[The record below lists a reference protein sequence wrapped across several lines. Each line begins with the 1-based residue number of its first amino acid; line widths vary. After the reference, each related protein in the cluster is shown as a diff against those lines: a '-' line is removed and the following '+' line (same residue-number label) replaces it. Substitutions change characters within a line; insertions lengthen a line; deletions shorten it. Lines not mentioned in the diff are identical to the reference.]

1 MLALLLP
8 AISRWVLSAL
18 PGGPDQA
25 IHVFRAVELD
35 WAITQG
41 VWYPRWAADLV
52 YGFGYPLFNV
62 YGPATQYLIV
72 GLHRLGLS
80 FVAAALTAF
89 ALADLVAGAGAYV
102 LGRALFGVRA
112 GWLTAL
118 AYTYSPYVLMSL
130 QRGALPEAW
139 GLALLPW
146 LLWSVWELHHSPGA
160 GPTARTAAFLAA
172 LPFIHNPSTAMA
184 GGCVVGLLGVLTLMA
199 PAGRRLRPALAVIGA
214 LTLGLAASAWY
225 WLPLVFEVQA
235 IHIERAYSPPV
246 LDYHYHFLT
255 LAEVF
260 AWPQPFDRHLIGADV
275 PRALGWVQTVL
286 AAAALVGLGRWPR
299 ERRAVIGAAV
309 LGAGVLIGLTQSGS
323 VSIWE
328 HLPGLS
334 LIQFPARLLGPAS
347 LLLAIGVGS
356 VVPATAGTATAR
368 ALWMAPIAAA
378 GLVLYALPWTFIGT
392 DPSVSPNPTLTE
404 IQDWERRTGTI
415 GTTTA
420 GEYLPIWVEEL
431 PDPDTLRGAYAAG
444 APVARLATE
453 RLPDRVRIESQTAGY
468 TRQQVVLESPV
479 GFTAV
484 FHVFYFPGWHAT
496 VNGIEVPLAP
506 TTPHG
511 LISFEIPAGRAT
523 IELDFGTTLP
533 RQIGGALSV
542 IGLALLAVLA
552 WRGRRGGAAA
562 HAAKPLSWG
571 ATAALTAVGLALL
584 AVRVVSQGNDTPFV
598 GTRLNNGA
606 VAGVQQPRVLDFGR
620 ALQLLGLEQDSAE
633 IPADGAVALDL
644 YWRALEPE
652 RPDYSVQV
660 SLRDTA
666 GNLFGQSDS
675 QHPAEFPTSRW
686 QLSDYARDRH
696 TLTPYPGTPPGR
708 YRLTAAIY
716 RQADGF
722 QLSAPQDIG
731 AVIVTCPPTAP
742 TLAPTTPLAAT
753 FGPVRL
759 FGVDWVTDAAGVGED
774 VRFNAYWSVTEAP
787 DLAADLRVSLIS
799 TDGTSALEAV
809 MPPVRADAPT
819 TTWRPGCDLRA
830 PLAFRLPADLPGGRY
845 EVRIALVNEAAALGP
860 AVAIGELQVEA
871 PERRFDPP
879 DFAQAAGV
887 RFDEVA
893 ELTGWTLSEG
903 RLTLVWRALATPQT
917 AYTVFVHA
925 LGADDVILSQ
935 IDAEPL
941 SGARPTTSWVS
952 GEYLSDVYS
961 LDQVGAAR
969 RYRIGLY
976 DPATGQRLS
985 VSTDGDFLILEP

>member
-1 MLALLLP
+1 
-8 AISRWVLSAL
+8 
-18 PGGPDQA
+18 
-25 IHVFRAVELD
+25 
-35 WAITQG
+35 
-41 VWYPRWAADLV
+41 
-52 YGFGYPLFNV
+52 
-62 YGPATQYLIV
+62 
-72 GLHRLGLS
+72 
-80 FVAAALTAF
+80 
-89 ALADLVAGAGAYV
+89 
-102 LGRALFGVRA
+102 
-112 GWLTAL
+112 
-118 AYTYSPYVLMSL
+118 
-130 QRGALPEAW
+130 
-139 GLALLPW
+139 
-146 LLWSVWELHHSPGA
+146 
-160 GPTARTAAFLAA
+160 
-172 LPFIHNPSTAMA
+172 
-184 GGCVVGLLGVLTLMA
+184 
-199 PAGRRLRPALAVIGA
+199 
-214 LTLGLAASAWY
+214 
-225 WLPLVFEVQA
+225 
-235 IHIERAYSPPV
+235 
-246 LDYHYHFLT
+246 
-255 LAEVF
+255 
-260 AWPQPFDRHLIGADV
+260 
-275 PRALGWVQTVL
+275 
-286 AAAALVGLGRWPR
+286 
-299 ERRAVIGAAV
+299 
-309 LGAGVLIGLTQSGS
+309 
-323 VSIWE
+323 
-328 HLPGLS
+328 
-334 LIQFPARLLGPAS
+334 RLLGPAS
-347 LLLAIGVGS
+347 LLLAILAGSLTANGVAR
-356 VVPATAGTATAR
+356 PAPR
-368 ALWMAPIAAA
+368 RWMAPIAA
-378 GLVLYALPWTFIGT
+378 GIVMLYALPWTYGGL
-392 DPSVSPNPTLTE
+392 DPSVPANPTLSD
-404 IQDWERRTGTI
+404 IHDWERRTGTI

-420 GEYLPIWVEEL
+420 GEYLPTTVQAL
-431 PDPDTLRGAYAAG
+431 PDTNALREAYANG
-444 APVARLATE
+444 APIE
-453 RLPDRVRIESQTAGY
+453 RLDRHSLPDGAQATTTGASY
-468 TRQQVVLESPV
+468 TRQQVTIESASA
-479 GFTAV
+479 FTAV
-484 FHVFYFPGWHAT
+484 FNVFAFPGWRAI
-496 VNGIEVPLAP
+496 VNDVEAPITP
-506 TTPHG
+506 TTPDG
-511 LISFEIPAGRAT
+511 RISVAVPAGHSE
-523 IELDFGTTLP
+523 IEIDFGTTP
-533 RQIGGALSV
+533 ARQAGGLLSLV
-542 IGLALLAVLA
+542 GLLALTILTLAEA
-552 WRGRRGGAAA
+552 ARRAPADDAAPTSSPTLPEV
-562 HAAKPLSWG
+562 AAVI
-571 ATAALTAVGLALL
+571 AVGLAIV
-584 AVRVVSQGNDTPFV
+584 AYRQATIEIDTPFARSSLRGDIV
-598 GTRLNNGA
+598 EGVPPQSVEFSGALRLIGTRLGSEQVAAGA
-606 VAGVQQPRVLDFGR
+606 ALD
-620 ALQLLGLEQDSAE
+620 
-633 IPADGAVALDL
+633 VDL

-731 AVIVTCPPTAP
+731 AVDVTCPPTAP

-759 FGVDWVTDAAGVGED
+759 FGVDWVTDAASVGED

-845 EVRIALVNEAAALGP
+845 EARIALVNEAAALGP

-985 VSTDGDFLILEP
+985 VSTGGDFLILEP